1 MLQDRPYQSD
11 AIEADIAAYDAGVRR
26 MMNVMATGTGKT
38 VVFAK
43 LFEKLKSR
51 LPGQMM
57 VVAHTEELV
66 NQNQTK
72 ITEVNPTLKV
82 GKEMAGTYAD
92 IDSDI
97 ISASVATLGRANSD
111 RAKRF
116 NWDRIDKVIIDE
128 AHHSVT
134 DAYGRVLSLSGSL
147 SQGTDKFLLG
157 VTATSQRPDGRALSD
172 IYEKVAFVYSLRQ
185 AIADKWLVP
194 IRGYRVT
201 TDTSL
206 DEVERSGGDYRVSA
220 LSSAVDTPSRNRRI
234 VTAWKTLAASRRTMA
249 FTADIEHAKHLAEAF
264 REAGITA
271 EYIYGDDPER
281 AEKID
286 RHRRG
291 ITTVLCNCS
300 VLVEGYDDPEISC
313 VVLAR
318 PTTSSILLSQMVGRG
333 TRLDPRV
340 AWDRAQEARGVV
352 YQNAVSWDIKGPI
365 KEDLIVIDVVDATVS
380 ASLVTFPTL
389 MGLSNLID
397 LKGRG
402 LLEVVEEIEAAQE
415 AHPSIDFATIN
426 DANDIA
432 SVIQAINM
440 FEVRFPEEVEKNS
453 ELIWFKAIGGGYKIS
468 IPKDGPE
475 RAGYLHIYENQL
487 GQWVIE
493 GRIKDADLLGT
504 RGTIEEAFKCGD
516 EQIRKRLGTMRLSY
530 LLREATWHGKPVSP
544 GQIKMLERL
553 FPKRL
558 FPIAQM
564 TMGMASKVIAERLN
578 RK

>member
-11 AIEADIAAYDAGVRR
+11 AVEADVTAYDAGVRR

-38 VVFAK
+38 IVFAK
-43 LFEKLKSR
+43 LYEKLKSR

-72 ITEVNPTLKV
+72 LREVNPGLKV

-92 IDSDI
+92 TDCDI

-116 NWDRIDKVIIDE
+116 NWEQIDKVIVDE

-134 DAYGRVLSLSGSL
+134 DAYGRVFSLSGSL
-147 SQGTDKFLLG
+147 AEGTDKFLLG
-157 VTATSQRPDGRALSD
+157 VTATSQRPDGKALSD

-220 LSSAVDTPSRNRRI
+220 LSAAVDNPSRNKRI
-234 VTAWKTLAASRRTMA
+234 VAAWKSLAMGRRTMA

-264 REAGITA
+264 NEQGITA
-271 EYIYGDDPER
+271 EAVWGDDPER
-281 AEKID
+281 ADKIA

-291 ITTVLCNCS
+291 DTDVLCNCS
-300 VLVEGYDDPEISC
+300 VFVEGYDDPEIAC

-318 PTTSSILLSQMVGRG
+318 PTTSSILLAQMVGRG
-333 TRLDPRV
+333 TRLALGKP
-340 AWDRAQEARGVV
+340 
-352 YQNAVSWDIKGPI
+352 
-365 KEDLIVIDVVDATVS
+365 DLLVIDVVDATVG

-389 MGLSNLID
+389 MGLSNIID
-397 LKGRG
+397 LKGRD
-402 LLEVVEEIEAAQE
+402 LLEVVEEIERAQE
-415 AHPSIDFATIN
+415 LHPSIDFATIT
-426 DANDIA
+426 DARDIA

-487 GQWVIE
+487 GQWAVE
-493 GRIKDADLLGT
+493 GRIKDVDLAGT
-504 RGTIEEAFKCGD
+504 RTTVEEAFKCGD
-516 EQIRKRLGTMRLSY
+516 EQIRKRLGSMRLSY
-530 LLREATWHGKPVSP
+530 LLREATWHGKPVTS

-553 FPKRL
+553 FPKRI

-564 TMGMASKVIAERLN
+564 TSGMASKMIAERLN